1 MPWKG
6 KDGNVRGREIR
17 NGRWWRVEERER
29 SMTGIGKEGIEGQND
44 NKGNVKSRK
53 LKDGRARERGS
64 EYEKKK
70 NKIEEG

>member
-1 MPWKG
+1 M
-6 KDGNVRGREIR
+6 
-17 NGRWWRVEERER
+17 EERER